1 MEKFKAESVEDL
13 EVFKKSHKLTLKVY
27 QITDEFSKSEK
38 FGLVPQMRRAVVSIP
53 CNLIEGSHRLNR
65 AEYRHFVGIAKGSAG
80 ELKYQLLLAKDLG
93 YLSEK
98 DYLALR
104 AEVDE
109 ISRMLSG
116 LVKSLSAR

>member
-1 MEKFKAESVEDL
+1 
-13 EVFKKSHKLTLKVY
+13 VFKKSHKLMLKVY
-27 QITDEFSKSEK
+27 KITDEFPENEK
-38 FGLVPQMRRAVVSIP
+38 FGLVPQMRRAGVSIP

-98 DYLALR
+98 DCLALR
-104 AEVDE
+104 EGVDE

-116 LVKSLSAR
+116 LVKSLFAR